1 MNIDFNALIDTM
13 LRAQIA
19 KSDPQMAKLFNVFT
33 KRGIS
38 VMDAMSMLMEIS
50 AIAEESKKGGENTQ

>member
-1 MNIDFNALIDTM
+1 MNIDFNALFDTM
-13 LRAQIA
+13 LRAKIA
-19 KSDPQMAKLFNVFT
+19 SSDPQMAKLFNVFT

-50 AIAEESKKGGENTQ
+50 VIAEESKKGGENTQ

>member
-38 VMDAMSMLMEIS
+38 VMDAMAMLMEIS